1 MSRIRL
7 FLIGLLVVL
16 AAGAVASASASADK
30 CSGGT
35 NFVFCNDNNE
45 PLHNTAVLGTSG
57 LSLLSGNIGGA
68 TARFHCKK
76 DDFKGTLELLG
87 ASSGLILFLECV
99 EEKPAGCDLSTSQ
112 EKEINA
118 QFTAQQKSLTL
129 SLFTGSKNQ
138 ATEEF
143 AALEIRN
150 LGTCAIP
157 TGNYPVK
164 GKQLVE
170 TPKGGE
176 SKVEHEIVAT
186 KAGSFLTFNGHEAS
200 FSSTTTNAHL
210 ASSLGWLVMEG
221 V

>member
-7 FLIGLLVVL
+7 LLLGLLVVL

-45 PLHNTAVLGTSG
+45 PLHNTPVLGTSG
-57 LSLLSGNIGGA
+57 LSLLSGTLGGA

-76 DDFKGTLELLG
+76 DDFKATLELLG

-99 EEKPAGCDLSTSQ
+99 EEKPAGCDLSTAQ

-129 SLFTGSKNQ
+129 SLFTGAGTGEK
-138 ATEEF
+138 F
-143 AALEIRN
+143 AELEIRN
-150 LGTCAIP
+150 LGTCPIP
-157 TGNYPVK
+157 TGNISVT

-176 SKVEHEIVAT
+176 SKVEHEIVA
-186 KAGSFLTFNGHEAS
+186 KKSGSFLTFNGHEAS
-200 FSSTTTNAHL
+200 FSSVTTNAHL
-210 ASSLGWLVMEG
+210 ANSLGWLVMEG